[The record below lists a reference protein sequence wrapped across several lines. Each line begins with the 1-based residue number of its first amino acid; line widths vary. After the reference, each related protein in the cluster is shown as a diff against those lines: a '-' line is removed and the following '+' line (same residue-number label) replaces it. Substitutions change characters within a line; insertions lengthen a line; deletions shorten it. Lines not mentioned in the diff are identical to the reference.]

1 MVEQSPAISVKDILG
16 CIRARLD
23 GAVAVARAA
32 EACADAG
39 DVERALT
46 IMLDVEQPLCEVTR
60 CSTPRACCIG
70 AQSLDGEMRRA
81 ASKHDSLRV

>member
-16 CIRARLD
+16 CIRERLD

-39 DVERALT
+39 EVERALT
-46 IMLDVEQPLCEVTR
+46 IMLDVEQPLYEIT
-60 CSTPRACCIG
+60 T
-70 AQSLDGEMRRA
+70 LLNA
-81 ASKHDSLRV
+81 ASLLNRCAES

>member
-1 MVEQSPAISVKDILG
+1 MLPRGGAVMAQQTSGISIKDLLKS
-16 CIRARLD
+16 IRERLD

-46 IMLDVEQPLCEVTR
+46 IMLDVEQPLYEAT
-60 CSTPRACCIG
+60 TH
-70 AQSLDGEMRRA
+70 LNA
-81 ASKHDSLRV
+81 ASLLNWCAES